1 MTASNTEES
10 GLPQPPRQ
18 RFRID
23 LGYVGTNFHGWA
35 LQPHLRTVQGELETA
50 LARIL
55 SAPVRVTVAGRT
67 DAGVHA
73 RRQVVHV
80 DIPHTVFPRLVGQ
93 PRARGEQ
100 RTPARGL
107 TSRLRGVL
115 AHQDASDIVIHD
127 VTAVHADFDARFS
140 ALWRSYTYRLADPR
154 AFNDPLSAA
163 FTVEHR
169 AELDVAAMSAA
180 AQQVCGLRDF
190 LPFCKPREGST
201 TIRTLEELRVE
212 RDGNGVIEF
221 FLRADAF
228 CHHMVRALVG
238 GLVKV
243 GEGKWEPGR
252 LVGMCEEA
260 GRGGSDFPMFV
271 FPAHGLVLED
281 VGYPEPGEWA
291 VRNQQTRARRDAE

>member
-1 MTASNTEES
+1 MTVRNIDES
-10 GLPQPPRQ
+10 RQPQELSQ

-35 LQPHLRTVQGELETA
+35 VQPHVRTVQGELETA

-55 SAPVRVTVAGRT
+55 SDPVRVTVAGRT

-80 DIPHTVFPRLVGQ
+80 DIPHADFPRLVGQ

-100 RTPARGL
+100 RTPAEGL
-107 TSRLRGVL
+107 KSRLRGVL
-115 AHQDASDIVIHD
+115 AHQDASDIVIHG
-127 VTAVHADFDARFS
+127 VTAVHSDFDARFS
-140 ALWRSYTYRLADPR
+140 ALWRSYTYRLADPQ
-154 AFNDPLSAA
+154 AFTDPLTAA

-180 AQQVCGLRDF
+180 AQQVCGLRNF

-212 RDGNGVIEF
+212 RDGNGVVEF
-221 FLRADAF
+221 FFRADAF

-252 LVGMCEEA
+252 LADMCEEA

-271 FPAHGLVLED
+271 FPAHGLVLEG

>member
-1 MTASNTEES
+1 MTVRNIDES
-10 GLPQPPRQ
+10 RQPQELSQ

-35 LQPHLRTVQGELETA
+35 VQPHVRTVQGELETA

-55 SAPVRVTVAGRT
+55 SDPVRVTVAGRT

-80 DIPHTVFPRLVGQ
+80 DIPHADFPRLVGQ

-100 RTPARGL
+100 RTPAEGL
-107 TSRLRGVL
+107 KSRLSGVL
-115 AHQDASDIVIHD
+115 AHQDAGDIVIHD
-127 VTAVHADFDARFS
+127 VAAVHSDFDARFS
-140 ALWRSYTYRLADPR
+140 ALWRSYSYRLADPH
-154 AFNDPLSAA
+154 AFNDPLTAA
-163 FTVEHR
+163 FTVKHR
-169 AELDVAAMSAA
+169 VELDVSAMSSAA
-180 AQQVCGLRDF
+180 TQVCGLRDF

-201 TIRTLEELRVE
+201 TIRTLEELRVTRE
-212 RDGNGVIEF
+212 GSGVIEF

-243 GEGKWEPGR
+243 GEGKWAPDG

-260 GRGGSDFPMFV
+260 GRGRSEFPMFV

-291 VRNQQTRARRDAE
+291 ARNQQTRARRDAE